1 MRQCPTVIPCIQKIL
16 SNYRRDELDLVAKGG
31 KLMYIDHSGAVV
43 REER

>member
-16 SNYRRDELDLVAKGG
+16 SNYGRAEFAFVAKGG

-43 REER
+43 WEEK